1 MLRST
6 ILTNLYQKR
15 KTVGE
20 FNWDTLYAPS
30 MYCFMSEYDIQ
41 RLYNIASSIQYAGD
55 IRKKEIAIKSIL
67 EPLGFRRLAS
77 GTNRLVYSYLENKT
91 FLIKIAIDKTGMSN
105 TPDEFRNQAFM
116 KPFVAKCF
124 ESHPSGIIGTFERG
138 MPITNMEEFISIWDD
153 VFDAILNLI
162 GEYVIEDI
170 GSQFFMNWMIRENF
184 GPVLCD
190 YPEVFKLD
198 GNKIFCTKPAIIGQ
212 KYPLCG
218 GEIDYDAG
226 FNYLVCTRC
235 GKTYRASEVSAAIK
249 NKLVILKG
257 ETDMNMNV
265 QLVRGNEIIVDG
277 RSTGSDIYIK
287 PQATPKKKNKNKE
300 LGAWIN
306 NESTEPAIVPE
317 QEVAKEPI
325 ITDELDTTAEIFR
338 RMQEMNM
345 DPNDPSS
352 MFAAIQAIA
361 TQNILEKRQSHV
373 NAEAEEPEIE
383 IEGVDQPEDKEMA
396 EPYTFIED
404 QNIPD
409 SEQINNRIKPILPGG
424 SGDINDY

>member
-55 IRKKEIAIKSIL
+55 IRKKEMAIKSIL

-170 GSQFFMNWMIRENF
+170 GSQFFMNWMIRE
-184 GPVLCD
+184 GL
-190 YPEVFKLD
+190 
-198 GNKIFCTKPAIIGQ
+198 
-212 KYPLCG
+212 
-218 GEIDYDAG
+218 
-226 FNYLVCTRC
+226 
-235 GKTYRASEVSAAIK
+235 TYRP
-249 NKLVILKG
+249 
-257 ETDMNMNV
+257 T
-265 QLVRGNEIIVDG
+265 
-277 RSTGSDIYIK
+277 
-287 PQATPKKKNKNKE
+287 
-300 LGAWIN
+300 
-306 NESTEPAIVPE
+306 
-317 QEVAKEPI
+317 
-325 ITDELDTTAEIFR
+325 
-338 RMQEMNM
+338 MQ
-345 DPNDPSS
+345 
-352 MFAAIQAIA
+352 
-361 TQNILEKRQSHV
+361 
-373 NAEAEEPEIE
+373 
-383 IEGVDQPEDKEMA
+383 
-396 EPYTFIED
+396 
-404 QNIPD
+404 
-409 SEQINNRIKPILPGG
+409 
-424 SGDINDY
+424 